1 MRVERT
7 VVLIALGVVVPTCHA
22 ENLICD
28 EVFAGA
34 VALNDGGHHVLRH
47 VLVVGEQLFGV
58 LGEAVAAVTEG
69 GVIIMCTDAWVEA
82 YALDNGLG
90 IESFDFGVGV
100 EFVEVADAEG
110 EVGVGEEFYGFCF
123 LETHEENR
131 DTLVLKLRVES

>member
-1 MRVERT
+1 
-7 VVLIALGVVVPTCHA
+7 
-22 ENLICD
+22 
-28 EVFAGA
+28 
-34 VALNDGGHHVLRH
+34 
-47 VLVVGEQLFGV
+47 
-58 LGEAVAAVTEG
+58 
-69 GVIIMCTDAWVEA
+69 MCTDAWVEA

-100 EFVEVADAEG
+100 EFVEVTDAEG